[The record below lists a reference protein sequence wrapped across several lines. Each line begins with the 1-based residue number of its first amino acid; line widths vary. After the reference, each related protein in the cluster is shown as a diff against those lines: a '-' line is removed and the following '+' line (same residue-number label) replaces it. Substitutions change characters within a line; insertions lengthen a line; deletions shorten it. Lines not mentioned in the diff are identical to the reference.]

1 MPAGR
6 EELLMAQLR
15 EGVAAIRTYTA
26 GLDLAGFLAD
36 TKTQDAV
43 CMRIVAL
50 SESAAKLLRRIPDLE
65 GRFPE
70 AGWRRLIGLRNL
82 IAHAYADVLPEQVW
96 EDVQKGLPALE
107 AALDRIEKSA

>member
-6 EELLMAQLR
+6 DELLLARLR
-15 EGVAAIRTYTA
+15 EDIAAIRAYTK

-36 TKTQDAV
+36 VKTQDAV

-50 SESAAKLLRRIPDLE
+50 SESAAKLRQRIPDLE
-65 GRFPE
+65 ERYPE

-96 EDVQKGLPALE
+96 EDVTTGLPALE
-107 AALDRIEKSA
+107 AALLRLEADL

>member
-6 EELLMAQLR
+6 DELLIARLT
-15 EGVAAIRTYTA
+15 AIRAYTA

-36 TKTQDAV
+36 VKTQDAV

-50 SESAAKLLRRIPDLE
+50 SESAAKLRQRMPDLE
-65 GRFPE
+65 ERFPE

-82 IAHAYADVLPEQVW
+82 IAHAYADVLPEQIW
-96 EDVQKGLPALE
+96 EDVAVGLPVLE
-107 AALDRIEKSA
+107 ATLDRLEAEA